1 MGADVNRAVGP
12 GTIARL
18 AACAVFAL
26 LLPRLDMPWGTDLAS
41 VNGGFYMLS
50 EMRAFEAAGWSNLAG
65 IPHLGSLPTEPPIG
79 NPYVHHPPGWPA
91 LLFATTRL
99 TGLDPWG
106 LRLLPALA
114 AAATAGL
121 LTWWLLVRG
130 APIAVT
136 LLVVLSRPILHLY
149 GPMPNPESIVAL
161 LIVSG
166 LLLDEKRREGRG
178 WALPALLAVVAV
190 APWMDW
196 QGAFLVPAIWLR
208 SAVERRPWRRWKAEI
223 AIAFV
228 GTVSLLLLVTW
239 LGHAVAHLD
248 DVRRS
253 LLGGNSNPDLS
264 GSALVTGLRHMAH
277 VATGSTHAGPALGI
291 AAWWSTLGTHF
302 ATMIGSW
309 VLVAGFFVFGR
320 HGHDVGRL
328 AALALPG
335 VLNIALFRLHAANH
349 DFWVIHLLPV
359 ATWMFIAA
367 ITGGSRDARVR
378 VLLAAIVAVMGIVTL
393 MRERGVRDASVSDV
407 EARAVGIAGLT
418 RSGIAS
424 AWVVPVATAS
434 RHLRGHVVDLPIG
447 EVRRL
452 VDFARQ
458 GVLTGPIDVLVPE
471 TTDVRTA
478 IRALPGEVPVVPL
491 PLDAA
496 RDPTGALATWAGTS
510 TMLRVEIPRTM
521 R

>member
-1 MGADVNRAVGP
+1 MNRPTSP
-12 GTIARL
+12 GTIGVL
-18 AACAVFAL
+18 AALTAFAL
-26 LLPRLDMPWGTDLAS
+26 LLPRLDTPWGTDLAS

-50 EMRAFEAAGWSNLAG
+50 EMRAFETAGWSNLAG
-65 IPHLGSLPTEPPIG
+65 IPHLGSLPTDPPIG

-91 LLFATTRL
+91 LLFAVTRL
-99 TGLDPWG
+99 TGLEPWG

-114 AAATAGL
+114 AAATTGL
-121 LTWWLLVRG
+121 LTWWLLGRG
-130 APIAVT
+130 APVTVT

-161 LIVSG
+161 LLVSG

-208 SAVERRPWRRWKAEI
+208 TAVDRRSRQRWTAEI
-223 AIAFV
+223 AVAV
-228 GTVSLLLLVTW
+228 AGTVSLLLLVSW
-239 LGHAVAHLD
+239 LGHAVGHLD
-248 DVRRS
+248 GVRRA
-253 LLGGNSNPDLS
+253 LLGGDANPDLS
-264 GSALVTGLRHMAH
+264 DSVLVTGFRHMAH
-277 VATGSTHAGPALGI
+277 VAVGSTHAFPTLDI
-291 AAWWSTLGTHF
+291 AAWWSTIGSHF

-309 VLVAGFFVFGR
+309 VLIAGFFVFGR
-320 HGHDVGRL
+320 RGHDVGRL

-367 ITGGSRDARVR
+367 ITGGSRDPRVR
-378 VLLAAIVAVMGIVTL
+378 VLLAAIVAAMGVVTL
-393 MRERGVRDASVSDV
+393 VRQREIRDASIPFV
-407 EARAVGIAGLT
+407 EARAAGLAKLA
-418 RSGIAS
+418 RPGIAS
-424 AWVVPVATAS
+424 AWVVPVVTAS
-434 RHLRGHVVDLPIG
+434 RHLRGHVVDLPIV
-447 EVRRL
+447 EIRRL
-452 VDFARQ
+452 VDFAER

-471 TTDVRTA
+471 TSDVRTA
-478 IRALPGEVPVVPL
+478 IGVLPTEVSVVPL
-491 PLDAA
+491 SLDAT
-496 RDPTGALATWAGTS
+496 RDPTGALTTWAGTS
-510 TMLRVEIPRTM
+510 TMLRIEIPRAL